1 MTRRSFSAELAAAA
15 NKAAERKIRG
25 AIGRLNDKITDLV
38 VERFASREKNRDWS
52 FDEESRLET
61 HVFNLRYA
69 LSELRA
75 EGRLRLTDREEAALQ
90 AADAPLR
97 RPGAAPKAGS
107 SSTVTPAP
115 PELRALPARRARG
128 KKPAPPAAP
137 ERVINLGG
145 QRQLLLG
152 PARPSEES

>member
-38 VERFASREKNRDWS
+38 VERFASRDHHSNYDAEAQ
-52 FDEESRLET
+52 LET

-69 LSELRA
+69 LGELRA

-97 RPGAAPKAGS
+97 RPRAAPKAGS

-115 PELRALPARRARG
+115 AETRALPAPRARG